1 MLKIALDLSISL
13 PQKTHYQRLM
23 QALNE
28 VMPCDAVA
36 LLELDGDNLVPVAVD
51 GLSPEVLNMRFDP
64 KEHPRLKAILS
75 SHKPIRFDADS
86 SYPDPYDGL
95 LAIDPR
101 RNLDV
106 HDCMGCCLYVE
117 ENLVGVLTFDAL
129 QVGAFHDIEDITIAT
144 IAALAAATIRNAKL
158 ISQLEHKN
166 EQSHHIAN
174 ELVKEA
180 RDATGSNFIGESAK
194 MLALKNEIQ
203 LVAQSELAVLI
214 TGETGVGK
222 EVVAR
227 TVHAE
232 SNRKHQALIQINC
245 AALSENIIE
254 SELFGHAKGAFTGAN
269 KDRVGK
275 FELANKG
282 TLFLDELGELTL
294 NAQAKLL
301 RALQEGEIQRV
312 GVDKNIY
319 VDVRVIAA
327 TNRDLA
333 KEVEQGR
340 FREDLYHRLSVFPLK
355 IPALRE
361 RLDDIVQLSRFIL
374 TNLQGKLGANRV
386 DISDEAIH
394 LLMQY
399 DWPGNVRELQHVL
412 MRAALR
418 ANANNNNTENNIK
431 NNSQSQ
437 HTRIIE
443 PIHLGLSLD
452 LTSGSDLN
460 ASLSQKQTDLTHNTT
475 SMLPASNTKQAFND
489 IVGDFQRQLI
499 KKSLASNGNVWAKAA
514 RELQLDR
521 ANLFRLA
528 KRLGVTLTD

>member
-1 MLKIALDLSISL
+1 LLDKTLLKIALDLSLSL
-13 PQKTHYQRLM
+13 PKKAHYKRLM
-23 QALNE
+23 QAVNE

-36 LLELDGDNLVPVAVD
+36 LLELEGDELVPVAID
-51 GLSPEVLNMRFDP
+51 GLSPEVLEMRFDP
-64 KEHPRLKAILS
+64 NQHPRLKAILS
-75 SHKPIRFDADS
+75 SQKPIRFDADS

-95 LAIDPR
+95 LAMDPR
-101 RNLDV
+101 RTLDV

-117 ENLVGVLTFDAL
+117 ESLVGVLTLDAL
-129 QVGAFHDIEDITIAT
+129 QVGAFHDVDDITIAT

-158 ISQLEHKN
+158 IARLEQQN
-166 EQSHHIAN
+166 EQSLCLAN

-180 RDATGSNFIGESAK
+180 RDAKCSSFIGESAN
-194 MLALKNEIQ
+194 MLELKSE
-203 LVAQSELAVLI
+203 SELTVLI

-232 SNRKHQALIQINC
+232 SLRKHQTLVQINC
-245 AALSENIIE
+245 AALSESIIE

-269 KDRVGK
+269 KERIGK
-275 FELANKG
+275 FELANHG
-282 TLFLDELGELTL
+282 TLFFDEVGELSL

-312 GVDKNIY
+312 GLDKNIY
-319 VDVRVIAA
+319 VDVRIIAA
-327 TNRDLA
+327 TNRDLS

-340 FREDLYHRLSVFPLK
+340 FREDLYHRLSVFPLH

-361 RLDDIVQLSRFIL
+361 RIDDIPQLGSFIL
-374 TNLQGKLGANRV
+374 NNIKGKLGSNSVR
-386 DISDEAIH
+386 IGKSTMH

-418 ANANNNNTENNIK
+418 AAAGTSDNK
-431 NNSQSQ
+431 G
-437 HTRIIE
+437 IIE
-443 PIHLGLSLD
+443 PEHLGLEITHTSNIQQP
-452 LTSGSDLN
+452 LTTQLMTSNID
-460 ASLSQKQTDLTHNTT
+460 TDNK
-475 SMLPASNTKQAFND
+475 PFNE
-489 IVGDFQRQLI
+489 VVADFQRQVI
-499 KKSLASNGNVWAKAA
+499 SKALAKHGNTWAKAA

-521 ANLFRLA
+521 ANLHRLA
-528 KRLGVTLTD
+528 KRLGINSN